1 MSTAD
6 EVAQMYALGRTYVM
20 ARTASGTLIVIYYGE
35 IVYYLDC
42 SLGAGL
48 FTLAAGYA
56 AVKTNLTNLRTLVV
70 AVTLHNNL

>member
-6 EVAQMYALGRTYVM
+6 EVAQMYALGRTYVS

-42 SLGAGL
+42 SLWAGL
-48 FTLAAGYA
+48 FTLSAGYT